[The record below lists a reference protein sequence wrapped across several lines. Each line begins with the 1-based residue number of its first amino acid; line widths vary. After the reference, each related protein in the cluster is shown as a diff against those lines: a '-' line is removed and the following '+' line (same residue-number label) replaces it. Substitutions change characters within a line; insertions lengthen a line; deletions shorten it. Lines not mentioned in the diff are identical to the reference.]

1 MNVEKLFKN
10 IIFLQVAILII
21 SFFYG
26 VILSINEPDLAEE
39 PFYLI
44 DYVVL
49 LILLPAYL
57 INLYLLYKFKPVARM
72 LLVILTIMSFVL
84 ILFYPPEYL
93 DSSKIEVLLESL
105 GIMGDGALLA
115 LVYFSGLSEKFKPVW
130 KIR

>member
-21 SFFYG
+21 SLFYG
-26 VILSINEPDLAEE
+26 VILGINEPDLAEE

-49 LILLPAYL
+49 LIFLPAYL

-72 LLVILTIMSFVL
+72 LLVILTIMSFPL

-93 DSSKIEVLLESL
+93 DSSKFEVFLESL
-105 GIMGDGALLA
+105 GGMGDGALLA
-115 LVYFSGLSEKFKPVW
+115 LIYFSGLSEKFKPTNT
-130 KIR
+130 